1 MEGIV
6 SLLQSSDIKSRLLA
20 GEQLSEKLRQKSA
33 VEYLPTDLKKRV
45 LNAVLTLAKENHV
58 KLCLTGLECLQT
70 LVEIHTEA
78 FSSYMNMTFDTI
90 VTKFADVK
98 VSFYSYSLSYNSLFS
113 STSSYSYVFCWFVFI
128 HLHSL
133 WYVPKLWM

>member
-20 GEQLSEKLRQKSA
+20 GEQLSEKIRQKST
-33 VEYLPTDLKKRV
+33 VEYLPVDLKKRV

-78 FSSYMNMTFDTI
+78 FSSYMNMTFDTV

-98 VSFYSYSLSYNSLFS
+98 VLLCSFSHSQNSSFS
-113 STSSYSYVFCWFVFI
+113 
-128 HLHSL
+128 
-133 WYVPKLWM
+133 K